1 MAITTTA
8 KDLMI
13 GAGTLYFDRLDKD
26 GNSTGERPLGN
37 ATDFTLTTATEK
49 KEKYST
55 MSAAKGLLRSVVTK
69 ITITAK
75 TKLDYF
81 SPANLAMALMGEEG
95 VYTQIAQTGL
105 DKKFMKITQGM
116 FYGLGYKNVKSV
128 VVKPIPTGTAYVAD
142 VDYLLDAQTGRIEII
157 VGGGIADGSDID
169 VTFNT
174 EDCVMTKISGGT
186 VSKIEGYL
194 HFVGDPTHGPAYEGE
209 FWKVSITP
217 DGDLGFITED
227 WGSIGLSIE
236 VQDDSEN
243 HPKDPYY
250 RLLNA

>member
-13 GAGTLYFDRLDKD
+13 GAGMLYFDRFDKE
-26 GNSTGERPLGN
+26 GNPTGERPLGN
-37 ATDFTLTTATEK
+37 ATDFILTTATEK

-81 SPANLAMALMGEEG
+81 SPANLALALMGEEG
-95 VYTQIAQTGL
+95 LYTQAAKAGL
-105 DKKFMKITQGM
+105 VEDFAKVTQGM
-116 FYGLGYKNVKSV
+116 YYNLGYKNVKSV
-128 VVKPIPTGTAYVAD
+128 VVESIPTGTVYVAD
-142 VDYLLDAQTGRIEII
+142 VDYVLNAKTGRIEIM
-157 VGGGIADGSDID
+157 VGGGIADGSDIKVAFGAD
-169 VTFNT
+169 A
-174 EDCVMTKISGGT
+174 CVMTKISGGT
-186 VSKIEGYL
+186 VSRIEGYL

-209 FWKVSITP
+209 FWKVSISP

-236 VQDDSEN
+236 VQNDSEN